1 MKEGVIKLFLVPLM
15 AVMLMGNSV
24 DRTAAAEAGTVDAS
38 ESLDIPDETEGNE
51 EKYQVTWN
59 ANGGTC
65 DAGGITAEAGGEPA
79 SLGILPVPE
88 RDGYMFRGWYTKPVG
103 GIKVTEST
111 LITESVTYYAHW
123 KKIPKRSRQ

>member
-1 MKEGVIKLFLVPLM
+1 MWGLNPYVLCRFQKERNRMKEGVIKLFLVPLM

-24 DRTAAAEAGTVDAS
+24 DRTAA
-38 ESLDIPDETEGNE
+38 
-51 EKYQVTWN
+51 
-59 ANGGTC
+59 
-65 DAGGITAEAGGEPA
+65 AEAGGEPA